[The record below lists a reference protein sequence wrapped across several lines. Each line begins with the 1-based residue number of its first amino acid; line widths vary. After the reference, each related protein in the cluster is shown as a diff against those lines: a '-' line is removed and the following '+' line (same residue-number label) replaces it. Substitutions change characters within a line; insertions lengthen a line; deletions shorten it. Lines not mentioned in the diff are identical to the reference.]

1 MRRRLACAALLPMVL
16 ACATRESGPEPAR
29 TAVVVPSASAEPER
43 DEATPL
49 AAPARQ
55 PPLSDCRAPA
65 DQNLEEAKR
74 EFQRGV
80 EAMVND
86 QPETAAELFLLSY
99 QRTCNP
105 ALLYNLGVVRE
116 KLGDLA
122 GAAEAF
128 EVYLSREPASFR
140 TDEVKRRI
148 QQLRAQ

>member
-1 MRRRLACAALLPMVL
+1 M
-16 ACATRESGPEPAR
+16 
-29 TAVVVPSASAEPER
+29 VVPAASAEPEPE
-43 DEATPL
+43 EATPP

-55 PPLSDCRAPA
+55 RALSECRAPA
-65 DQNLEEAKR
+65 DQNLEEARR

-80 EAMVND
+80 DAMVDD

-122 GAAEAF
+122 GAVEAF
-128 EVYLSREPASFR
+128 EVYLAREPASFR